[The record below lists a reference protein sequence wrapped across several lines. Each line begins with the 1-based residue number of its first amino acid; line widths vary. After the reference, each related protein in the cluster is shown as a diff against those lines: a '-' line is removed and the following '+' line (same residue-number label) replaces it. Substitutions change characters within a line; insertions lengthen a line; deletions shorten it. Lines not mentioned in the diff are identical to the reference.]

1 MIQEFILKDT
11 FARHCGIELIEVGE
25 GFAKTRV
32 TLADYH
38 LNGLSMPHGGII
50 FALAD
55 VAFAAAANY
64 RGIPTVALNVNISYL
79 KSTESK
85 TLYADVHEVNE
96 KGRVG
101 SYHAKI
107 TDETGQIIAIF
118 EGLGYRKSI
127 K

>member
-1 MIQEFILKDT
+1 MIKDFILKDT
-11 FARHCGIELIEVGE
+11 FARHCGIELIEAGE
-25 GFAKTRV
+25 GFAKTKV
-32 TLADYH
+32 TLADHH
-38 LNGLSMPHGGII
+38 LNGLSMPHGGIL
-50 FALAD
+50 FTLAD

-64 RGIPTVALNVNISYL
+64 RGIPTVAINVNISYL

-85 TLYADVHEVNE
+85 VLYAEVREVNE

-101 SYHAKI
+101 SYHAKVI
-107 TDETGQIIAIF
+107 DETGQIIAIF

>member
-1 MIQEFILKDT
+1 MIKDFILKDT
-11 FARHCGIELIEVGE
+11 FARHCGIELIEAGE
-25 GFAKTRV
+25 GFAKTKV
-32 TLADYH
+32 TLADHH
-38 LNGLSMPHGGII
+38 LNGLNMPHGGIL
-50 FALAD
+50 FTLAD

-64 RGIPTVALNVNISYL
+64 RGIPTVAINVNMSYL

-85 TLYADVHEVNE
+85 VLYAEVREVNE

-101 SYHAKI
+101 SYHAKV

>member
-1 MIQEFILKDT
+1 MIQEFIHRDT
-11 FARHCGIELIEVGE
+11 FARHCGIELIEVGQ
-25 GFAKTRV
+25 GFAKTKV
-32 TLADYH
+32 TLADWH
-38 LNGLSMPHGGII
+38 LNGLNMPHGGII
-50 FALAD
+50 FTLAD

-85 TLYADVHEVNE
+85 TLYAEVREVNE
-96 KGRVG
+96 EGRVG
-101 SYHAKI
+101 SYQAKI
-107 TDETGQIIAIF
+107 TDQTGQIIAIF